1 MGLLQYSREQML
13 EATKEKKKK
22 SLLNYKKLFITVGN
36 KVDANSNKKKRS
48 HQAASIQASNNT
60 GQYEAPFIR
69 NNILKL
75 QQNWN

>member
-13 EATKEKKKK
+13 EATKEKKK

-48 HQAASIQASNNT
+48 HQVAGIQASNNT
-60 GQYEAPFIR
+60 GQYEALFIR
-69 NNILKL
+69 NNILRL
-75 QQNWN
+75 HQNWN

>member
-13 EATKEKKKK
+13 EATKEKKK

-48 HQAASIQASNNT
+48 HQVARIQASNNT
-60 GQYEAPFIR
+60 GQYEALFIR
-69 NNILKL
+69 NNILRL
-75 QQNWN
+75 HQNRN

>member
-1 MGLLQYSREQML
+1 ML
-13 EATKEKKKK
+13 EATKGKK

-36 KVDANSNKKKRS
+36 KVDANSNKNNRS

-60 GQYEAPFIR
+60 SQYEAPFVR

-75 QQNWN
+75 HQYWN

>member
-13 EATKEKKKK
+13 EATKEKK
-22 SLLNYKKLFITVGN
+22 SVLNYKNLFITVGN

>member
-13 EATKEKKKK
+13 EATKGKK

-48 HQAASIQASNNT
+48 HQVASIQASNNT
-60 GQYEAPFIR
+60 GQY
-69 NNILKL
+69 KL
-75 QQNWN
+75 SSLGTTY